1 MVFRRVRAS
10 KKFTIFV
17 VCVAVFADVFLQNLI
32 VPVLPYALRE
42 RVGLSDDADVQRWNS
57 ILIAAFGG
65 AWTLGSF
72 LFGFVGDLVS
82 TRRTPFVLGLLLS
95 LGATLFLALGSSLLL
110 FLAARI
116 LEGLS
121 TAVIATIGQALLHD
135 TVGQENLGRAMGFS
149 SLALSMALLLGPVVG
164 GLLYEYC
171 GYFMTFVPA
180 LIMLG
185 VEIVLRAML
194 IEKRDGKKYR
204 SGGRQLLDDSG
215 EAGDGSGANQ
225 KEPRNNTANDNVVPS
240 SPTSPTTGDVETTP
254 PAARDPPHHPAET
267 EPLLSLEQS
276 EPSSANPP
284 PNAYFVILSSPRFL
298 VALIGIFALGSIAN
312 GFDAILAPY
321 IASTFNL
328 GPHYVAV
335 LFLAIAIP
343 MLFSLLTGYLTD
355 RYGSKPVACT
365 GLSIAAPAIAALSLV
380 GPGSAKPMLKLGGL
394 LFAVGV
400 GLALTTIPLRV
411 DAAATIE
418 DIERKRP
425 GVFGEKGAY
434 TKAFGMVN
442 AMDAAGGMAGPL
454 VAGYLKIS
462 LGWRGV
468 VWIMGGACLCLWVGV
483 LGLTGRKAPKPVEE
497 GSERG

>member
-1 MVFRRVRAS
+1 M
-10 KKFTIFV
+10 IPIQ
-17 VCVAVFADVFLQNLI
+17 CL
-32 VPVLPYALRE
+32 PV
-42 RVGLSDDADVQRWNS
+42 
-57 ILIAAFGG
+57 
-65 AWTLGSF
+65 
-72 LFGFVGDLVS
+72 LFGFVGDLIS
-82 TRRTPFVLGLLLS
+82 TRRTPFVLGLVLS

-121 TAVIATIGQALLHD
+121 TAVIATIGQALLLD

-194 IEKRDGKKYR
+194 IEKREGKKYG
-204 SGGRQLLDDSG
+204 SGGRRLLDDNG
-215 EAGDGSGANQ
+215 EAGDSSGVNQ
-225 KEPRNNTANDNVVPS
+225 KEPRNNTANNIVVSS
-240 SPTSPTTGDVETTP
+240 SPTSTTTEEEEIP
-254 PAARDPPHHPAET
+254 PALKHPQEHTAET
-267 EPLLSLEQS
+267 EPLLLSEQS
-276 EPSSANPP
+276 EPSSAQPP
-284 PNAYFVILSSPRFL
+284 PDAYTVILSSPRFL
-298 VALIGIFALGSIAN
+298 VALTGIFALGSIAN

-355 RYGSKPVACT
+355 RYGSKPVAST
-365 GLSIAAPAIAALSLV
+365 GLAIAAPAIAALSLV
-380 GPGSAKPMLKLGGL
+380 GPGSAKPMFQLGGL

-425 GVFGEKGAY
+425 GVFGAKGAY

-468 VWIMGGACLCLWVGV
+468 VWIMGGVCLCLWVGV
-483 LGLTGRKAPKPVEE
+483 VALTGRKVPEPVEE